1 MIEVKK
7 RTTPHY
13 PKSFF
18 TAIMLCCFLGM
29 FGIHRFYTGYKRIGF
44 IQMFTLGGFFIWWFI
59 DLISMCFKSYKD
71 KYGIELEEYN
81 GTLASFVLLG
91 FALVLLVLGSLSLP
105 MLFEKMI

>member
-18 TAIMLCCFLGM
+18 IAIMLCCFLGM
-29 FGIHRFYTGYKRIGF
+29 FGIHRFYTSYKRIGF
-44 IQMFTLGGFFIWWFI
+44 IQLFTLGGFGIWWLI
-59 DLISMCFKSYKD
+59 DLVSMCFNSYKD

-91 FALVLLVLGSLSLP
+91 VALVFLVLGSISLP
-105 MLFEKMI
+105 LLFEKMV